1 LKKIYLTVLLAC
13 SLSLSFSS
21 TTIAE
26 DYQTEIEYIDSK
38 MPESQRQLVHQYAE
52 EYCISEELLQ
62 ALIFCESS
70 YQMSAVNESS
80 GCYGLA
86 QVNPNVHGY
95 SYDTEEKQ
103 IQKACEI
110 LTEHLKETSDIAYA
124 LAAFNGQS
132 NAYSDYLN
140 GTNTEDEFVS
150 KVFRIAYDLEVL
162 HGKHD
167 YEKGEV
173 YEEP

>member
-1 LKKIYLTVLLAC
+1 MKKIFGRLVLTVLLAC

-21 TTIAE
+21 TTMA
-26 DYQTEIEYIDSK
+26 DSYLTEIEYIDSK
-38 MPESQRQLVHQYAE
+38 MPESQRVLIHKYAE
-52 EYCISEELLQ
+52 EYCISEEILQ

-70 YQMSAVNESS
+70 YRMTAVNETS

-110 LTEHLKETSDIAYA
+110 LMSHLEKEEDMAYA
-124 LAAFNGQS
+124 LACFNGQS
-132 NAYSDYLN
+132 DAYSDFLN

-150 KVFRIAYDLEVL
+150 KVFRIAYDLETL
-162 HGKHD
+162 HGKHN
-167 YEKGEV
+167 YEKGG
-173 YEEP
+173 Y

>member
-1 LKKIYLTVLLAC
+1 MKKMLGRNILTVLLAC

-21 TTIAE
+21 NTIAQG
-26 DYQTEIEYIDSK
+26 YQTEIEYIDSK
-38 MPESQRQLVHQYAE
+38 MPESQRQLVHKYAE

-70 YQMSAVNESS
+70 YRMSAVNPTS
-80 GCYGLA
+80 GAYGIC

-110 LTEHLKETSDIAYA
+110 LITHLEETQDMAYSI
-124 LAAFNGQS
+124 AAFNGQS
-132 NAYSDYLN
+132 NAWSDYLN

-150 KVFRIAYDLEVL
+150 KVFRIADELEYL
-162 HGKHD
+162 HGKRD
-167 YEKGEV
+167 YERGNL
-173 YEEP
+173 